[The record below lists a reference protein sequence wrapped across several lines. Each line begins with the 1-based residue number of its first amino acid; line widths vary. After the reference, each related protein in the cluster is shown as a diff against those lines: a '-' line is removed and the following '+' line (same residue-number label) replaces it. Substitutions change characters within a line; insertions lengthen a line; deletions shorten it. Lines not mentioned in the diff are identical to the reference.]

1 MSRKQAKHLAMLC
14 VGGYALFIG
23 TRALLE
29 EKVPVP
35 SRRHALLLETGASAF
50 VALPEKWKPF
60 CPAINLHESV
70 LDRIWLQH
78 SLSPARLL
86 PAGTTLEVVSAPP
99 HRPKCVGPAVRL
111 RKRQT
116 VRPGAWVALD
126 YYLTAGSEWEYTVA
140 VASSASMAVLQMT
153 GDGYAAWQKGNGHK
167 KRWGMTATDL
177 DPVQRKQDRPAG
189 ILGAHLVQDG
199 KTALRKWRVEAEGR
213 FFLVI
218 VPVGEGG
225 GWVSLD
231 LDIHRTAHCHTS
243 ASRGDKGGRWLE
255 MPGSAVGFIVRVP
268 QRENQETRPVRE
280 FFRCRAVDETVDF
293 LTAFS
298 GHPPSSAS
306 LCK

>member
-1 MSRKQAKHLAMLC
+1 MSHKQAKHLAMLC

-140 VASSASMAVLQMT
+140 SSASMAVLQMT
-153 GDGYAAWQKGNGHK
+153 GDGYAAWQKGHDHK
-167 KRWGMTATDL
+167 GRWGVTATDL
-177 DPVQRKQDRPAG
+177 YSVQRKQDRPAG

-199 KTALRKWRVEAEGR
+199 NTELHKWRVEAEGR
-213 FFLVI
+213 YFLVI

-225 GWVSLD
+225 GRVSLD
-231 LDIHRTAHCHTS
+231 LDINRTAHCHTP
-243 ASRGDKGGRWLE
+243 ASRGDTDRGGRWLE

-306 LCK
+306 LCE